1 MGYVAALSLKQEPI
15 AAGEAVTL
23 EAMAPLPEPKRLARR
38 ASFVPAAATKRDA
51 FPPEMR
57 TIAIAVRDLPTSLRQ
72 QAGVAVYD
80 AHDHEVAWLPLAAA
94 KEQDGARHVT
104 TPAPSEQKLRI
115 VVASEFATARNSYWT
130 SVDWPADADQDRT
143 IEVTAA
149 VQDITVRCAD
159 KDRAIASLLRLRR
172 KDDPRWAPRTAF
184 SSGSALGLD
193 GTIALRL
200 GAGSYELV
208 PWATGEHATV
218 AIEVPGPASIDATF
232 AR

>member
-1 MGYVAALSLKQEPI
+1 M
-15 AAGEAVTL
+15 
-23 EAMAPLPEPKRLARR
+23 
-38 ASFVPAAATKRDA
+38 PAAAAKRDA

-57 TIAIAVRDLPTSLRQ
+57 TIAIAVRDLPASLRQ

-80 AHDHEVAWLPLAAA
+80 ALDHEVAWLPLAAA
-94 KEQDGARHVT
+94 KEQDGALHVT
-104 TPAPSEQKLRI
+104 TQAPSEQKLRI
-115 VVASEFATARNSYWT
+115 VVASEFATARNAYWT
-130 SVDWPADADQDRT
+130 SVDWPADADKDRAL
-143 IEVTAA
+143 EVTAA

-159 KDRAIASLLRLRR
+159 KDRAVASLLRLRR

-184 SSGSALGLD
+184 ANGAALALD

-200 GAGSYELV
+200 GAGSYELL
-208 PWATGEHATV
+208 PWATSEHAAV